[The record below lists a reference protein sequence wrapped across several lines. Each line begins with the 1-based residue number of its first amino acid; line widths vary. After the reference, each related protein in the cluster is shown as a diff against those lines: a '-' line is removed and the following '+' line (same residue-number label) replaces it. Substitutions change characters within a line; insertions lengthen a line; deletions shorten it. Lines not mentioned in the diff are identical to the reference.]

1 MADLRLTGT
10 SVAALRSL
18 LNISPIAHVI
28 WSVMCKDFRV
38 PEMRATVP
46 KRPLD
51 PAPFPIPGR
60 PPHQWHDAELG
71 VPEVTGGRQSGAQM
85 RAAFA
90 GGASPESVLD
100 RILSEHKSLGV
111 RSPFLEIDE
120 DRSRAQAKASA
131 ARYKSGTALGPLD
144 GIPVPIKDQFDLK
157 GVPTRGGAA
166 YREELVTEDSWVV
179 KQLDRAGSVIV
190 GKTHAVEWGLNPVG
204 IMEHFVGPR
213 NPYNPERAPGGSSTG
228 SGVAVSLGLCPSA
241 VGSDGGGSIRIP
253 AALTG
258 VFGIKPSFVRVGR
271 TGDCWSGGTVG
282 HTGPIAQT
290 VEDLVDQL
298 EALTGVDP
306 DDLVTR
312 FAPDGHQNLGWRKAL
327 GRGVRGCR
335 IGVMREDMKD
345 ADPAIVQ
352 AVLTALSALEAEGAV
367 IVDVEI
373 PTVGLVNAI
382 GAIAIASD
390 TAANLAND
398 LKRFGPQF
406 GHELAIVLR
415 MMSLVPASD
424 YLLAGR
430 LRADLRRNVAT
441 AFCDV
446 DLLAMPTTAT
456 VAPPYAQ
463 SDDKTA
469 ILAPA
474 GTAAM
479 TRFNFLG
486 NLMGLPAGTVPVA
499 MHDGLPVGLQLIGD
513 AWDEASVFAAMAH
526 CERIGLHDAVKRP
539 AGFVRL
545 FQ

>member
-18 LNISPIAHVI
+18 LSITPIARVV
-28 WSVMCKDFRV
+28 WSVMRKDFQI
-38 PEMRATVP
+38 PEMRAAVP
-46 KRPLD
+46 NLSLD
-51 PAPFPIPGR
+51 PAPLPIPGR

-71 VPEVTGGRQSGAQM
+71 VPKVTGGRQSGAQM
-85 RAAFA
+85 RTAF
-90 GGASPESVLD
+90 GNGVSPESVLD
-100 RILSEHKSLGV
+100 RILAEHKALGV

-120 DRSRAQAKASA
+120 DRSRAQAQASA
-131 ARYKSGTALGPLD
+131 ARYKAGTALGPLD

-166 YREELVTEDSWVV
+166 YLEHPAAEDSWVV

-253 AALTG
+253 AALNG
-258 VFGIKPSFVRVGR
+258 VFGIKPIFIRVGR
-271 TGDCWSGGTVG
+271 TGDTWAGGTVG
-282 HTGPIAQT
+282 HTGPIGQT

-298 EALTGVDP
+298 EALMGVDP

-345 ADPAIVQ
+345 ADTAVVQ

-367 IVDVEI
+367 IVDVDI
-373 PTVGLVNAI
+373 PIVGLVNAI
-382 GAIAIASD
+382 GAIVIGSD

-406 GHELAIVLR
+406 GDELAILLR
-415 MMSLVPASD
+415 LMSLVPASD

-430 LRADLRRNVAT
+430 HRADLRRNLAA
-441 AFCDV
+441 AFCDI

-463 SDDKTA
+463 SEDKTA
-469 ILAPA
+469 ILDTAA
-474 GTAAM
+474 TAAM

-486 NLMGLPAGTVPVA
+486 NLMGVPAGTVPVA
-499 MHDGLPVGLQLIGD
+499 MHDGLPVGLQLMGD

-526 CERIGLHDAVKRP
+526 CERMGLHDAVKRP
-539 AGFVRL
+539 EGFVSL
-545 FQ
+545 F